1 MLALRFLKIDDWIK
15 EEEPAIPRPEDRKKG
30 NVPKER
36 RSSKEWI
43 HFWKGCDQGR
53 YSLIDRMSMPNE
65 NVHTVRA
72 VPQVIKDLE
81 NADSPSLSTLA
92 GWALEYYGT
101 NHLNIR
107 QIIDGDLLQ
116 VLHAIF
122 VSGLL

>member
-1 MLALRFLKIDDWIK
+1 
-15 EEEPAIPRPEDRKKG
+15 
-30 NVPKER
+30 
-36 RSSKEWI
+36 
-43 HFWKGCDQGR
+43 
-53 YSLIDRMSMPNE
+53 MSTPNE

-92 GWALEYYGT
+92 GWAHEYYRT

-116 VLHAIF
+116 VLHAIS
-122 VSGLL
+122 VSGLLQLMGDEPEVVRIQDSDSDQTMDSSDDEDNSPTSDNDDSDDRDDNREVDSEDPSDSQ